1 KSIVRRMA
9 GRTLTSSVTNRT
21 DAHSLHSRVFIGNLN
36 TAAVAKADVERIFA
50 KYGKITGCSVHK
62 GFAFV
67 QYASERDARSA
78 VAGENARVIAGQ
90 PLGQWIFSNTTE
102 IFCWTPLQ
110 VLQYYCPHP
119 FATAPQPR
127 HSSDR
132 KVLHFSYHGVAVE
145 RQKDA
150 ELVSRD
156 TEQHCNSAPPT
167 DINMAGEPRPCRPK
181 LGLKRPLSAL
191 YSGYGLDYDFYRDD
205 FYGRLLDFHG
215 RVTALP
221 RAEVPVRRSRLP
233 VPWRRRMKHSLPS
246 KGSSCSSPTRAPSS
260 SSSSS
265 GTKAKSDHLLT
276 IRRELSQIKTKIESL
291 LGRLEKIERQRL
303 TETVANRRCEDIR
316 PPLHN
321 ERVRHS
327 AKIAE
332 GCHLEG
338 QHGDL
343 IDRDDGSY
351 DDEGNSE
358 LVSHPWSNLTEKAT
372 VIWNITDNNW
382 WWDYAIQL

>member
-1 KSIVRRMA
+1 MA

-90 PLGQWIFSNTTE
+90 PL
-102 IFCWTPLQ
+102 
-110 VLQYYCPHP
+110 
-119 FATAPQPR
+119 
-127 HSSDR
+127 
-132 KVLHFSYHGVAVE
+132 
-145 RQKDA
+145 
-150 ELVSRD
+150 
-156 TEQHCNSAPPT
+156 

-215 RVTALP
+215 RVTAPP

-358 LVSHPWSNLTEKAT
+358 LMENHLSDV
-372 VIWNITDNNW
+372 DN
-382 WWDYAIQL
+382 